1 MFRTEQKTNNGKL
14 LVAVLALAMI
24 FAGCIVLMGD
34 DVQATDV
41 DTQQEFIEALEGNDS
56 INVTQTITLSNI
68 EGGVLDLNGKTI
80 TVSEGANLNIDGI
93 KLQNGS
99 ITGSATTYNGQYIL
113 GMHGASTIEKVDIES
128 TGAAA
133 PCAVLVFSGATANIT
148 NCEITTDGD
157 GNFGAIQVSGTT
169 TITGG
174 NIAGFITYNV
184 YTGTGLLT
192 INGCSDIILNFPNST
207 TVDNNILILNNT
219 TVSETVIGW
228 DTSNSNASVPGNSD
242 PVNIVFDDTYDLGTI
257 RPAESDQF
265 TGDKSVSEGTNGD
278 ISGSTISEGITYNSN
293 DGSKNVASYDELV
306 AAIGNGTDN
315 SVINVVGDIVL
326 KDSITIGVNQ
336 TVNFNGVTVTRSSD
350 TSVINVNGLMTIDN
364 SYIYVPAV
372 VDEDAVLDVIN
383 AHQLTS
389 TGTLNDSTQVGV
401 GDTLTLSGTVP
412 ENRVVDVY
420 GTLITSDL
428 TVNGTVN
435 AYQGSTVSIEG
446 TVTVAK
452 TFTLQNGAELE
463 LSGTVN
469 VRNDRNGDAT
479 FTISDGAKMTV
490 TSEGTLNVNRATANG
505 APANTL
511 DVQGTL
517 VLEGTMNVTGTLTG
531 EVQNKGT
538 LTFNGTSDDAKVVMY
553 DGVSMTVT
561 SVTGKMTV
569 TDGDSTNVDVIA
581 DYLGITSEQVA
592 SLGYKTSLGNSVE
605 LENVRGITVSE
616 TITSA
621 SDVVSNQTVRS
632 YMGNMTVSGTATI
645 VTGQTDGGVS
655 VNGACKK
662 ITEVTDETRI
672 GTLTIGDTTVGAG
685 ITYTFTGTVTVSG
698 NFTAVAPET
707 SGSNPL
713 AAAAVI
719 NNGKI
724 TVTGMITA
732 SADVANALESR
743 ADSINAVK
751 YTVTGTD
758 DNATR
763 TTYYTNFADAI
774 AAVGDADDDTIT
786 VLGDVETSADAQL
799 ASGMTITVNG
809 ALTIGADYQL
819 DIAAGA
825 LLSINGKVDVQGVL
839 VINDNNTG
847 LTTSGRDS
855 LVYDVLKTVENT
867 DTYSS
872 LAYAL
877 ENAASGETITLSKG
891 VDLRTDTEIPEGVTL
906 VVPRNTYLNFVEDV
920 TLTVNGTLTIQATDN
935 GIRNGTSGTWGE
947 DVSIVVNGVMGSAS
961 VYDYSTYKI
970 SGAYFTLRGT
980 NYISNVVYAAENI
993 GNESAIAI
1001 NGTVTTA
1008 DVTFTAGNTAL
1019 TVTVNSGA
1027 TFNAGTVT
1035 LDGATLDIDG
1045 TMSGTVAAAA
1055 DGSTASVQLDRV
1067 AGVENKDGT
1076 VIGPVIA
1083 SDSDTTVDGDV
1094 DYLYI
1099 GGYVNSGTATVAS
1112 GTVTVNN
1119 SNLVINT
1126 TNADVRD
1133 GAVVIASGA
1142 TLDVPSRTVLHAQAN
1157 SGTAKTVLSV
1167 AGTLDVDGTVNITG
1181 QTAVAGILTIN
1192 EGARVNLIQD
1202 ANVTSNIGSMTVTG
1216 TVDAVQSDDGKGTLS
1231 ITKGAHVAVESGSVS
1246 GTVAP
1251 DTTSYLI
1258 AYPGAD
1264 LANAQIA
1271 WNDSTEE
1278 SDADSTQFVVN
1289 GEIYMTVYGSDN
1301 SQVVIQNILNAI
1313 TFDIPG
1319 YDVGL
1324 KKGGAVAE
1332 NTILYNVE
1340 NWYTDAG
1347 MAQNTRISDA
1357 SAKIGGDYDVIYS
1370 EVQASY
1376 IDGTISE
1383 GTGLDLY
1390 IDNIRYD
1397 PNNAMFREGLQV
1409 GTHTVSFEVTA
1420 GYDGSNATITFN
1432 GQTIQNGGTI
1442 TITADMD
1449 GFTLVAN
1456 GAVPASY
1463 PSGSGSSDD
1472 GMGLTD
1478 YLLIILVILIV
1489 IMAIMVAMR
1498 LMRS

>member
-1 MFRTEQKTNNGKL
+1 
-14 LVAVLALAMI
+14 
-24 FAGCIVLMGD
+24 
-34 DVQATDV
+34 
-41 DTQQEFIEALEGNDS
+41 
-56 INVTQTITLSNI
+56 
-68 EGGVLDLNGKTI
+68 
-80 TVSEGANLNIDGI
+80 
-93 KLQNGS
+93 
-99 ITGSATTYNGQYIL
+99 
-113 GMHGASTIEKVDIES
+113 
-128 TGAAA
+128 
-133 PCAVLVFSGATANIT
+133 
-148 NCEITTDGD
+148 
-157 GNFGAIQVSGTT
+157 
-169 TITGG
+169 
-174 NIAGFITYNV
+174 
-184 YTGTGLLT
+184 
-192 INGCSDIILNFPNST
+192 
-207 TVDNNILILNNT
+207 
-219 TVSETVIGW
+219 
-228 DTSNSNASVPGNSD
+228 
-242 PVNIVFDDTYDLGTI
+242 
-257 RPAESDQF
+257 
-265 TGDKSVSEGTNGD
+265 
-278 ISGSTISEGITYNSN
+278 
-293 DGSKNVASYDELV
+293 
-306 AAIGNGTDN
+306 
-315 SVINVVGDIVL
+315 
-326 KDSITIGVNQ
+326 
-336 TVNFNGVTVTRSSD
+336 
-350 TSVINVNGLMTIDN
+350 
-364 SYIYVPAV
+364 
-372 VDEDAVLDVIN
+372 
-383 AHQLTS
+383 
-389 TGTLNDSTQVGV
+389 
-401 GDTLTLSGTVP
+401 
-412 ENRVVDVY
+412 
-420 GTLITSDL
+420 
-428 TVNGTVN
+428 
-435 AYQGSTVSIEG
+435 
-446 TVTVAK
+446 
-452 TFTLQNGAELE
+452 
-463 LSGTVN
+463 
-469 VRNDRNGDAT
+469 
-479 FTISDGAKMTV
+479 
-490 TSEGTLNVNRATANG
+490 
-505 APANTL
+505 
-511 DVQGTL
+511 
-517 VLEGTMNVTGTLTG
+517 
-531 EVQNKGT
+531 
-538 LTFNGTSDDAKVVMY
+538 
-553 DGVSMTVT
+553 
-561 SVTGKMTV
+561 
-569 TDGDSTNVDVIA
+569 
-581 DYLGITSEQVA
+581 
-592 SLGYKTSLGNSVE
+592 
-605 LENVRGITVSE
+605 
-616 TITSA
+616 
-621 SDVVSNQTVRS
+621 
-632 YMGNMTVSGTATI
+632 
-645 VTGQTDGGVS
+645 
-655 VNGACKK
+655 
-662 ITEVTDETRI
+662 
-672 GTLTIGDTTVGAG
+672 
-685 ITYTFTGTVTVSG
+685 
-698 NFTAVAPET
+698 
-707 SGSNPL
+707 
-713 AAAAVI
+713 
-719 NNGKI
+719 
-724 TVTGMITA
+724 
-732 SADVANALESR
+732 
-743 ADSINAVK
+743 
-751 YTVTGTD
+751 
-758 DNATR
+758 
-763 TTYYTNFADAI
+763 
-774 AAVGDADDDTIT
+774 
-786 VLGDVETSADAQL
+786 
-799 ASGMTITVNG
+799 MTITVNG
-809 ALTIGADYQL
+809 TLTIGADYQL

-877 ENAASGETITLSKG
+877 ENAAAGETITLSKG

-935 GIRNGTSGTWGE
+935 GIRNGTSGAWGE

-961 VYDYSTYKI
+961 AYDYSTYKI

-1347 MAQNTRISDA
+1347 MAQNTRISEA
-1357 SAKIGGDYDVIYS
+1357 NAKIGGDYDVIYS